1 MNTETDVAALTPVI
15 QYLNQAGAIVI
26 VHDTAAAP
34 ADPDLSG
41 HHFNVTCGGCLSE
54 CRVMQPHTSL
64 RDARE
69 WASKHAGECRALPR
83 FISAG
88 EVERT
93 TYSEF
98 AAQYAKRAVRLLE
111 GRSAAEDRISKLP
124 LEARQPLEVA
134 GMYAAVA
141 DVYARL
147 ARD

>member
-1 MNTETDVAALTPVI
+1 MTTTDTARDLAPVI
-15 QYLNQAGAIVI
+15 TYLNLAGAPVI
-26 VHDTAAAP
+26 VHDTATAP

-41 HHFNVTCGGCLSE
+41 HHFNARCGGCLRE
-54 CRVMQPHTSL
+54 CRVMQPYADL
-64 RDARE
+64 NEVRD
-69 WASKHAGECRALPR
+69 WASKHAGGCRALPR

-93 TYSEF
+93 TYGEV
-98 AAQYAKRAVRLLE
+98 AAEYAKRAVRLLE
-111 GRSAAEDRISKLP
+111 GKSAAEDRISKLP